1 MTCSDVV
8 LVGAGLASQ
17 RCAET
22 LRARG
27 FEGPIR
33 MIGAEPHAPYDR
45 PPLSKELLREGVSV
59 GGAPAAG
66 GIPRAGGAP
75 SAGGSAAE
83 GGPPL
88 PLLRPPGWHE
98 ENDVD
103 LLLGDPAAQLG
114 DGRVRLAS
122 GATVP
127 FGKLLVAT
135 GARARTLPGL
145 EHALTLRSAGDAAA
159 LREHL
164 RPGARLAIVGAGFV
178 GLEVAATAR
187 ELGVEVTVFE
197 LAPAPLA
204 RVLGP
209 EVGDWFTRLH
219 RAHGVDLRLGEA
231 LGDPSAYDAILVAVG
246 AVPDTEWAGPE
257 PWRRPN
263 VFVAGDASG
272 SQHWEAAVRQ
282 GKDAARAMLGLP
294 PLPPAPDSVWS
305 DQHGIRIHV
314 LGRPAGTPLIEEAS
328 KARLVAW
335 FGEGAVLAG
344 AADLLPVARQRLR
357 TMTTQEEMAA

>member
-1 MTCSDVV
+1 MTCTDVV

-45 PPLSKELLREGVSV
+45 PPLSKELL
-59 GGAPAAG
+59 GAPAA
-66 GIPRAGGAP
+66 AP
-75 SAGGSAAE
+75 
-83 GGPPL
+83 PF
-88 PLLRPPGWHE
+88 LRPPGWHTE
-98 ENDVD
+98 QDVD
-103 LLLGDPAAQLG
+103 LLLGDAAVALEG
-114 DGRVRLAS
+114 RRVRLAS
-122 GATVP
+122 GTSVP
-127 FGKLLVAT
+127 YGQLLIAT

-145 EHALTLRSAGDAAA
+145 PDALTLRSVDDARA

-164 RPGARLAIVGAGFV
+164 VPGARLAIVGAGFV

-197 LAPAPLA
+197 MGPTPLG

-209 EVGDWFTRLH
+209 RVGDWFARLH
-219 RAHGVDLRLGEA
+219 RARGVDLRLRTGFDE
-231 LGDPSAYDAILVAVG
+231 GSYDAVLVAVG
-246 AVPDTEWAGPE
+246 AVPDTEWAGPD
-257 PWRRPN
+257 PWRLPD
-263 VFVAGDASG
+263 VYVAGDATG

-282 GKDAARAMLGLP
+282 GADAARAMLGLP
-294 PLPPAPDSVWS
+294 SLPPAPESVWS

-314 LGRPAGTPLIEEAS
+314 LGRPAGEPHVEHES
-328 KARLVAW
+328 EHRLVAW
-335 FGEGAVLAG
+335 FDEGAVLAN
-344 AADLLPVARQRLR
+344 ASDLLPVARKRLR
-357 TMTTQEEMAA
+357 EPIKEIA